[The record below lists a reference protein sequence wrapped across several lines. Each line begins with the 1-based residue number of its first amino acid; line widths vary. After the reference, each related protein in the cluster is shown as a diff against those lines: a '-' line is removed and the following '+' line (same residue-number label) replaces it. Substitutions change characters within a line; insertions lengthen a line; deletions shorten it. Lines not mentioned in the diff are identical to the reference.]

1 MFNKQNG
8 YEGELSLVANEVK
21 KKKKTYAVQKKK
33 KGKIGRD
40 WNSRLKGNCNSC
52 SQSCCTLLHSEENVV
67 LNHLIFIVKFLIYE
81 NKMNDKDPSLNVFLV
96 KRQAHLKDENL
107 LSSRISESNVLNWCD
122 WCSSASQNRTPS
134 HLPHLNT
141 SPKWSQYETFKLK
154 QYLWCKY

>member
-52 SQSCCTLLHSEENVV
+52 SQSYCTLLYTEENVV

-96 KRQAHLKDENL
+96 KRQGHLKDENL
-107 LSSRISESNVLNWCD
+107 LSSRISESNVLN
-122 WCSSASQNRTPS
+122 
-134 HLPHLNT
+134 
-141 SPKWSQYETFKLK
+141 
-154 QYLWCKY
+154 